1 MVIMSKLSNTVTS
14 IGNYK
19 NIPTLLT
26 SNTIS
31 FNVRKVHN
39 DFFILKSRCEL
50 RYNDDK
56 LYSNYVTVVSPIRK
70 NSKTNYSCDVPYWRY

>member
-1 MVIMSKLSNTVTS
+1 MSKLSNTVTS